1 MWEERR
7 KHTRERVL
15 RRGRIVFRN
24 GHVVIDC
31 VLLDISEA
39 GALLKTSGF
48 QVLPER
54 FKLQIVGG
62 RTHEVGVCF
71 RAPEATGVRFLDHA
85 A

>member
-1 MWEERR
+1 MREERR
-7 KHTRERVL
+7 KHLRERVL
-15 RRGRIVFRN
+15 RRARIVLRN

-31 VLLDISEA
+31 ILLDISEA

-62 RTHEVGVCF
+62 QTREVGVCY
-71 RAPEATGVRFLDHA
+71 RAPETTGVQFLDRA